1 MRREM
6 EYLSTRG
13 GSEPVSSAVAIKTGL
28 APDGGLFVPESLPEI
43 DLTEAAAAAA
53 QGYRELAGLILRP
66 FLSDYS
72 DGELGGVIE
81 KAYGGNFDTP
91 EIAPVHLTGEKMG
104 FLELW
109 HGPTC
114 AFKDLALQA
123 LPHLLKTAVA
133 KTGDRSEIVI
143 LVATSGD
150 TGKAAL
156 EGFRDLPGT
165 RVIVFFPDQGVSKIQ
180 ERQMTTQEGA
190 NTHVVAVE
198 GDFDKAQ
205 AGVKRL
211 FADEELKTAMHRQ
224 GMAFSSAN
232 SINWGRLVPQIVYY
246 FWSWFEGREKGLFAE
261 GEEVNI
267 VVPTGNFGNILAAYY
282 AKQMGLPVHRL
293 VCASNKNNVLT
304 DFINTGFYDRRRQL
318 YRTISPSMDILV
330 SSNLE
335 RLLFELVDRD
345 PAAVRGF
352 MGRLQEE
359 GCYQLGAE
367 AHARLQEE
375 FWGGFGNDEEAMAT
389 IGDVYEKYGYLIDT
403 HTAVGVKVCRDYRE
417 ETGDQRPAIIAA
429 TASPFKFTRS
439 VVQAVMGEESCRGKD
454 DFALLEALSAFTG
467 EEIPAALRGLREKP
481 VRHRL
486 KTSPEGMKEVT
497 GQILGIN

>member
-1 MRREM
+1 MT
-6 EYLSTRG
+6 YISTRG
-13 GSEPVSSAVAIKTGL
+13 GGEPVASAVAIKTGL
-28 APDGGLFVPESLPEI
+28 APDGGLFIPEFLPAMG
-43 DLTEAAAAAA
+43 LAEAAAAAD
-53 QGYRELAGLILRP
+53 QGYQELAGKILGS
-66 FLSDYS
+66 FLSDFPTA
-72 DGELGGVIE
+72 ELRSMVE

-91 EIAPVHLTGEKMG
+91 EIAPVHVTGEQMG

-123 LPHLLKTAVA
+123 LPHLLKAAVV
-133 KTGDRSEIVI
+133 KTGDRSEIII

-156 EGFRDLPGT
+156 EGFRDLSGT

-190 NTHVVAVE
+190 NTFVVAVE

-211 FADEELKTAMHRQ
+211 FADEELKAAMHRQ

-246 FWSWFEGREKGLFAE
+246 FWSWFKGQEAGLFSAGE
-261 GEEVNI
+261 GFNI

-282 AKQMGLPVHRL
+282 AKRMGLPVHRL
-293 VCASNKNNVLT
+293 ICASNENKVLT

-335 RLLFELVDRD
+335 RLIFELVDRD
-345 PAAVRGF
+345 PAVVKGF
-352 MGRLQEE
+352 MGQLQEK
-359 GCYQLGAE
+359 GCYQLGPE
-367 AHARLQEE
+367 AFARLQAE
-375 FWGGFGNDEEAMAT
+375 FWGGFAGEEETIAT
-389 IGDVYEKYGYLIDT
+389 IGDIYKKYGYLIDP
-403 HTAVGVKVCRDYRE
+403 HTAVGVKVCRDYRQ
-417 ETGDQRPAIIAA
+417 ETGDNRPVIIAS

-439 VVQAVMGEESCRGKD
+439 VVQAVMGEESCREKD
-454 DFALLEALSAFTG
+454 DFTLLEVLSKFTG
-467 EEIPAALRGLREKP
+467 EEIPAGLRGIEERP
-481 VRHRL
+481 VRHNL
-486 KTSPEGMKEVT
+486 KAAPEGMKEVT
-497 GQILGIN
+497 RQILGLN

>member
-1 MRREM
+1 LRQEM
-6 EYLSTRG
+6 KYISTRG
-13 GSEPVSSAVAIKTGL
+13 GGEPVASAVAIKAGL
-28 APDGGLFVPESLPEI
+28 APDGGLFVPGFLPEI
-43 DLTEAAAAAA
+43 GLAEAAAAAA
-53 QGYRELAGLILRP
+53 RDYQELAGGILQS
-66 FLSDYS
+66 FLSDFS
-72 DGELGGVIE
+72 AAELEVVVE
-81 KAYGGNFDTP
+81 KAYGDNFDTP
-91 EIAPVHLTGEKMG
+91 EIAPVHLLGEKMG

-123 LPHLLKTAVA
+123 LPHLLKAAVA
-133 KTGDRSEIVI
+133 KTGDRSEIII

-165 RVIVFFPDQGVSKIQ
+165 RVIVFFPDQGVSRIQ

-190 NTHVVAVE
+190 NTFVVAVE

-211 FADEELKTAMHRQ
+211 FADGELRTAMHRQ

-246 FWSWFEGREKGLFAE
+246 FWAWFKGRQEGLLPKD
-261 GEEVNI
+261 EEFNI

-293 VCASNKNNVLT
+293 ICASNKNKVLT

-345 PAAVRGF
+345 PAAVKGF
-352 MGRLQEE
+352 MSQLQEK
-359 GCYQLGAE
+359 GCYQLGAQ
-367 AHARLQEE
+367 ACARLQEE
-375 FWGGFGNDEEAMAT
+375 FWGGYAGEEETIAT
-389 IGDVYEKYGYLIDT
+389 IGDVYQKYGYLLDP
-403 HTAVGVKVCRDYRE
+403 HTAVGVKVCRDYRR
-417 ETGDQRPAIIAA
+417 ETGDHRPVIIAA

-439 VVQAVMGEESCRGKD
+439 VVQAVMGEENYRDKD
-454 DFALLEALSAFTG
+454 DFALLEVLSGFTG
-467 EEIPAALRGLREKP
+467 EEIPAALRGIQEKP

-486 KTSPEGMKEVT
+486 KTSPEGMKEATRQV
-497 GQILGIN
+497 LGLS

>member
-1 MRREM
+1 
-6 EYLSTRG
+6 
-13 GSEPVSSAVAIKTGL
+13 
-28 APDGGLFVPESLPEI
+28 
-43 DLTEAAAAAA
+43 
-53 QGYRELAGLILRP
+53 
-66 FLSDYS
+66 
-72 DGELGGVIE
+72 
-81 KAYGGNFDTP
+81 
-91 EIAPVHLTGEKMG
+91 
-104 FLELW
+104 ELW

-293 VCASNKNNVLT
+293 VCASN
-304 DFINTGFYDRRRQL
+304 
-318 YRTISPSMDILV
+318 
-330 SSNLE
+330 
-335 RLLFELVDRD
+335 
-345 PAAVRGF
+345 
-352 MGRLQEE
+352 
-359 GCYQLGAE
+359 
-367 AHARLQEE
+367 
-375 FWGGFGNDEEAMAT
+375 
-389 IGDVYEKYGYLIDT
+389 
-403 HTAVGVKVCRDYRE
+403 
-417 ETGDQRPAIIAA
+417 
-429 TASPFKFTRS
+429 
-439 VVQAVMGEESCRGKD
+439 
-454 DFALLEALSAFTG
+454 
-467 EEIPAALRGLREKP
+467 
-481 VRHRL
+481 
-486 KTSPEGMKEVT
+486 
-497 GQILGIN
+497 

>member
-1 MRREM
+1 M

-28 APDGGLFVPESLPEI
+28 APDGGLFVPEFLPEI

-190 NTHVVAVE
+190 NTFVVAVE

-205 AGVKRL
+205 AGVKGL
-211 FADEELKTAMHRQ
+211 FAD
-224 GMAFSSAN
+224 
-232 SINWGRLVPQIVYY
+232 
-246 FWSWFEGREKGLFAE
+246 
-261 GEEVNI
+261 
-267 VVPTGNFGNILAAYY
+267 GN
-282 AKQMGLPVHRL
+282 
-293 VCASNKNNVLT
+293 
-304 DFINTGFYDRRRQL
+304 
-318 YRTISPSMDILV
+318 
-330 SSNLE
+330 
-335 RLLFELVDRD
+335 
-345 PAAVRGF
+345 
-352 MGRLQEE
+352 
-359 GCYQLGAE
+359 
-367 AHARLQEE
+367 
-375 FWGGFGNDEEAMAT
+375 
-389 IGDVYEKYGYLIDT
+389 
-403 HTAVGVKVCRDYRE
+403 
-417 ETGDQRPAIIAA
+417 
-429 TASPFKFTRS
+429 
-439 VVQAVMGEESCRGKD
+439 
-454 DFALLEALSAFTG
+454 
-467 EEIPAALRGLREKP
+467 
-481 VRHRL
+481 
-486 KTSPEGMKEVT
+486 
-497 GQILGIN
+497 